1 MRFKRSSLLVLC
13 TCLMLSGCGGGAEVK
28 TSTTTVSV
36 GQQLIDLKKAR
47 DAGSLSESEHERLKS
62 QLIER
67 VLD

>member
-1 MRFKRSSLLVLC
+1 MKNVWGISILC
-13 TCLMLSGCGGGAEVK
+13 CALMAGCGGGGADVK

-47 DAGSLSESEHERLKS
+47 DTGSLTQAEYEKAKERLMD
-62 QLIER
+62 R